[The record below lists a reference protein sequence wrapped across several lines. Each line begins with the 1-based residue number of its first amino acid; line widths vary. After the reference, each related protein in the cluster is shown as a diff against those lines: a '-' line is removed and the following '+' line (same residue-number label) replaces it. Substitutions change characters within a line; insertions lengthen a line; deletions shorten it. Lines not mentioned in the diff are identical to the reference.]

1 MLLQICSDLLVQLLR
16 QRHCTVHSVQSDK
29 GGLTVF
35 TVAANGLA
43 QLLWSA
49 GNIQHIVHDL
59 EHQSQP
65 VCVGCQY
72 LTLLRCCTGRSSA
85 HLDGGVDQR
94 TGLVAMDKAQ
104 LFLGGCQRF
113 IFQIQ
118 LLSVDHAAAAG
129 TCAQRTGGCYADL
142 RCSGRIGDHLKG
154 LGQQHI
160 TGKHCR

>member
-1 MLLQICSDLLVQLLR
+1 
-16 QRHCTVHSVQSDK
+16 
-29 GGLTVF
+29 
-35 TVAANGLA
+35 
-43 QLLWSA
+43 
-49 GNIQHIVHDL
+49 
-59 EHQSQP
+59 
-65 VCVGCQY
+65 
-72 LTLLRCCTGRSSA
+72 
-85 HLDGGVDQR
+85 
-94 TGLVAMDKAQ
+94 MDKAQ